1 MTSSAWSRPLQHGA
15 SRSRLSS
22 WPRRLIPFVCCLLA
36 AAPALGQKPPGPAP
50 FVMAADADPDAYGF
64 KLSKLIYGEAFKR
77 LGIPVQIV
85 NYTLARRTVM
95 AEEGLIDGEASRIQA
110 YGNAHPELIRVEVP
124 VMDFTFSL
132 FAAKP
137 ELRLQRVEDLAA
149 SGILV
154 EYRRGVL
161 MCENTLK
168 KFVPPERLSD
178 VPASDQG
185 VKKLAA
191 GRTDVFCDIDL
202 YVRQALNSPELKDV
216 SNVRKLLNIASV
228 PTYPY
233 LNRKHTDLVPRLTAV
248 LKQMKAEGLLD
259 AYPRQAEREMEWTR

>member
-1 MTSSAWSRPLQHGA
+1 MTSSAWSHPLQHGV

-22 WPRRLIPFVCCLLA
+22 WSLRLFQFVCFLLA
-36 AAPALGQKPPGPAP
+36 APAYSQQARPVAP
-50 FVMAADADPDAYGF
+50 FTMAADAEPGTYTRRWAD
-64 KLSKLIYGEAFKR
+64 LIYTEAFRR
-77 LGIPVQIV
+77 LGIPVQV
-85 NYTLARRTVM
+85 ANYTLARRTAM
-95 AEEGLIDGEASRIQA
+95 AEEGLIDGEVSRIQA
-110 YGNAHPELIRVEVP
+110 YGDAHPELIRIDVP

-132 FAAKP
+132 FAVKP

-149 SGILV
+149 PNIV
-154 EYRRGVL
+154 AEYRRGVL

-216 SNVRKLLNIASV
+216 ANVRKLFNIASV

-233 LNRKHTDLVPRLTAV
+233 LNRKHADLAPRLTAV

-259 AYPRQAEREMEWTR
+259 AYPRQAEREMGWTR

>member
-1 MTSSAWSRPLQHGA
+1 MTATALSHPSQHSVPRSPLPP
-15 SRSRLSS
+15 RLRGLLSF
-22 WPRRLIPFVCCLLA
+22 LCALLA
-36 AAPALGQKPPGPAP
+36 AAPAYSQKPAGAAP
-50 FVMAADADPDAYGF
+50 FVMAADADPDTYGY
-64 KLSKLIYGEAFKR
+64 KLSKLVYTEAFKR
-77 LGIPVQIV
+77 LGVPLQIV
-85 NYTLARRTVM
+85 NYTLARRTAMV
-95 AEEGLIDGEASRIQA
+95 EEGIIDGEVSRVLA
-110 YGNAHPELIRVEVP
+110 YGDAHPELIRVEVP

-137 ELRLQRVEDLAA
+137 ELRVQRVEDLAA
-149 SGILV
+149 ANVVV

-168 KFVPPERLSD
+168 KFVPAERLSD

-185 VKKLAA
+185 VKKLSA

-202 YVRQALNSPELKDV
+202 YVRQALNSQELKDV
-216 SNVRKLLNIASV
+216 TNIRKLFNIASV

-233 LNRKHTDLVPRLTAV
+233 LNKKHADLVPRLTAV

-259 AYPRQAEREMEWTR
+259 SYPRQAERELAWTR